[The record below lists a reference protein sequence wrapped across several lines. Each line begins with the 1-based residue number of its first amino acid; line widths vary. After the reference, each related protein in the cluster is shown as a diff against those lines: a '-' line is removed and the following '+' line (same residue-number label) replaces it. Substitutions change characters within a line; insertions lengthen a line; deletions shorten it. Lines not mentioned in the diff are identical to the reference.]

1 MTTIYRLDDSSLY
14 LCEDCLDELGPISG
28 KWKETALDECSVCG
42 EVDLQSREE
51 MDAYHHDMS
60 NRQWEEDERMWE
72 DHIAPESYLGKTP
85 GTPEWEETSQLRDSM
100 NEQENYS
107 DKF

>member
-1 MTTIYRLDDSSLY
+1 MATIFRLDDSSLY

-51 MDAYHHDMS
+51 MDAFHHDMS
-60 NRQWEEDERMWE
+60 NRQWEEDEQMWQ
-72 DHIAPESYLGKTP
+72 DHIAPEIYNP
-85 GTPEWEETSQLRDSM
+85 
-100 NEQENYS
+100 QEL
-107 DKF
+107 K

>member
-1 MTTIYRLDDSSLY
+1 MATIFRLDDSSLY

-60 NRQWEEDERMWE
+60 NRQWEEDEQMWQ
-72 DHIAPESYLGKTP
+72 DHIAPETYNP
-85 GTPEWEETSQLRDSM
+85 
-100 NEQENYS
+100 QEL
-107 DKF
+107 K